1 MKLLKSI
8 YCEQF
13 KGDCESCRHDFC
25 LEKKDFDTLF
35 KCGGLV
41 YMREIIT
48 SIYEIK
54 NKVNSMLEEQKK
66 EFNGGK
72 VALVHFQAH
81 PNAPFK
87 LIMDIMEI
95 VGECLGDD
103 VDIFCGLDADS
114 KCVPDYLTF
123 GIMIGGIMR

>member
-13 KGDCESCRHDFC
+13 KGDCGSCKHDFG

-72 VALVHFQAH
+72 SSTCAFSGA
-81 PNAPFK
+81 
-87 LIMDIMEI
+87 
-95 VGECLGDD
+95 
-103 VDIFCGLDADS
+103 S
-114 KCVPDYLTF
+114 KRT
-123 GIMIGGIMR
+123 I

>member
-13 KGDCESCRHDFC
+13 KGDCGSCKHDFG

-87 LIMDIMEI
+87 LVMDIMEM
-95 VGECLGDD
+95 
-103 VDIFCGLDADS
+103 DILIFHLHLLETVWAMMWIYF
-114 KCVPDYLTF
+114 VV
-123 GIMIGGIMR
+123 